1 MVPALPSQAEV
12 AMQAEAKRKAEASKQ
27 PPLAKAQG
35 EAEVTVSV
43 LGVVLLTVFHGYLD

>member
-1 MVPALPSQAEV
+1 MVPALPSQAEA
-12 AMQAEAKRKAEASKQ
+12 AMQAEAKRKAEVPKQ

-43 LGVVLLTVFHGYLD
+43 LGVVVVHVFHGYLD